1 MDNASNLDKKD
12 NFNKSDP
19 FGLGILFW
27 QKYISNF
34 LSIYNQFIQDTQ
46 RMNQVY
52 RESAEITKEMGSLY
66 KELAVRIEKM
76 NNLYRE
82 STEITER
89 MSKYWLD
96 NIWKSL
102 LPFKEKE
109 QNEIDEK
116 EKKDRRGKNR

>member
-1 MDNASNLDKKD
+1 MDNHSNHDKKD
-12 NFNKSDP
+12 NFDKNDP
-19 FGLGILFW
+19 FGIGIIFW
-27 QKYISNF
+27 QKYVSNF
-34 LSIYNQFIQDTQ
+34 LSMYNQFIQDTQ

-66 KELAVRIEKM
+66 HELALRIEKM
-76 NNLYRE
+76 NKLYRE

-102 LPFKEKE
+102 LPFKEKDQNDERE
-109 QNEIDEK
+109 QGEK
-116 EKKDRRGKNR
+116 EKKGK

>member
-1 MDNASNLDKKD
+1 MDDSSNLDKKD

-19 FGLGILFW
+19 FGLGIIFW
-27 QKYISNF
+27 QKYVSNF

-66 KELAVRIEKM
+66 KM

-116 EKKDRRGKNR
+116 KGK

>member
-1 MDNASNLDKKD
+1 MDNHSNVNKKD
-12 NFNKSDP
+12 NFDKNDP
-19 FGLGILFW
+19 FGPGMLFW
-27 QKYISNF
+27 QNSVSNF
-34 LSIYNQFIQDTQ
+34 ISIYNQFIQDTQ

-66 KELAVRIEKM
+66 KELALRIEKM

-89 MSKYWLD
+89 MSKSWLD
-96 NIWKSL
+96 NILKSL

-109 QNEIDEK
+109 QNEM
-116 EKKDRRGKNR
+116 EKK

>member
-1 MDNASNLDKKD
+1 MDNHSNLDKKD
-12 NFNKSDP
+12 NFDKNDP
-19 FGLGILFW
+19 FGIGIIFW
-27 QKYISNF
+27 QKYVSNF
-34 LSIYNQFIQDTQ
+34 LSMYNQFIQDTQ

-66 KELAVRIEKM
+66 HELALRIEKM
-76 NNLYRE
+76 NKLYRE

-109 QNEIDEK
+109 QTDEREQGEK
-116 EKKDRRGKNR
+116 EKKGK

>member
-1 MDNASNLDKKD
+1 M
-12 NFNKSDP
+12 
-19 FGLGILFW
+19 
-27 QKYISNF
+27 
-34 LSIYNQFIQDTQ
+34 YNQFIQDTQ

-76 NNLYRE
+76 NFLYRE

-89 MSKYWLD
+89 MSKSWLD

-102 LPFKEKE
+102 LPFKEKGE
-109 QNEIDEK
+109 EKRREAEK
-116 EKKDRRGKNR
+116 E

>member
-1 MDNASNLDKKD
+1 MDNHSNFDKKD
-12 NFNKSDP
+12 NFDKNDP
-19 FGLGILFW
+19 FGIGILFW
-27 QKYISNF
+27 QKYVSNF
-34 LSIYNQFIQDTQ
+34 LSMYNQFIQDTQ

-66 KELAVRIEKM
+66 HDLAVLIEKM
-76 NNLYRE
+76 NKLYRE

-102 LPFKEKE
+102 LPFKEKD
-109 QNEIDEK
+109 QNEREQGEQ
-116 EKKDRRGKNR
+116 EKKGK

>member
-1 MDNASNLDKKD
+1 MDNSSNLDKKD

-19 FGLGILFW
+19 FGLGLLFW
-27 QKYISNF
+27 QKYVSNF

-66 KELAVRIEKM
+66 HELALRIEKM
-76 NNLYRE
+76 NKLYRE

-102 LPFKEKE
+102 LPVKEKD
-109 QNEIDEK
+109 QNEREQGEQ
-116 EKKDRRGKNR
+116 EKKGK

>member
-1 MDNASNLDKKD
+1 MDDSSNVNKKD

-27 QKYISNF
+27 EKYVSNF

-66 KELAVRIEKM
+66 KELAIRIEKM

-89 MSKYWLD
+89 MSKYWID
-96 NIWKSL
+96 NIWKAL
-102 LPFKEKE
+102 LPFREKE
-109 QNEIDEK
+109 QKEIDEK
-116 EKKDRRGKNR
+116 EKKRE

>member
-1 MDNASNLDKKD
+1 MDNHSNFYKKD
-12 NFNKSDP
+12 NFDKNDP
-19 FGLGILFW
+19 FGIGILFW
-27 QKYISNF
+27 QKYVSNF
-34 LSIYNQFIQDTQ
+34 LSMYNQFIQDTQ

-66 KELAVRIEKM
+66 HDLALRIEKM
-76 NNLYRE
+76 NKLYRE

-102 LPFKEKE
+102 LPFKEKD
-109 QNEIDEK
+109 QNEREQGEQ
-116 EKKDRRGKNR
+116 EKKSK

>member
-1 MDNASNLDKKD
+1 MDNHSNSDKKN
-12 NFNKSDP
+12 NFEKNDP
-19 FGLGILFW
+19 FGLGMHFW
-27 QKYISNF
+27 QNYVSNF
-34 LSIYNQFIQDTQ
+34 ISIYNQFIQDTQ

-76 NNLYRE
+76 NFLYHE

-89 MSKYWLD
+89 MSKSWLD

-102 LPFKEKE
+102 LPIKEKG
-109 QNEIDEK
+109 EK
-116 EKKDRRGKNR
+116 EEERS